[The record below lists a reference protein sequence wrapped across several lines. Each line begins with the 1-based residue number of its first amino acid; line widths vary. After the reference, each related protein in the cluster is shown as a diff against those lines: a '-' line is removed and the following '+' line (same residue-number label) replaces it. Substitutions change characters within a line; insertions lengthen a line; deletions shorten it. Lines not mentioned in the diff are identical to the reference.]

1 MNIKFN
7 LESNPTDGF
16 YALYASLRFFKEYK
30 TQINKNTDAISVPAA
45 ECYCMLEDLKAQ
57 HPKEYA
63 EAESEYNSVYNF
75 IGGVFCK
82 DCSNEDPVA
91 IFEVADFTTEIV
103 GRYNS
108 KNNFFYIQRGDGF
121 IHKYE
126 SDRVIKFKTLFN

>member
-63 EAESEYNSVYNF
+63 EAELEYDSVYVSPDTSDWLEFKGENYLKF
-75 IGGVFCK
+75 TEYCE
-82 DCSNEDPVA
+82 SNNCTVKFDDGTVCDSNADMPIA
-91 IFEVADFTTEIV
+91 ILTHFKKTE
-103 GRYNS
+103 
-108 KNNFFYIQRGDGF
+108 
-121 IHKYE
+121 
-126 SDRVIKFKTLFN
+126 